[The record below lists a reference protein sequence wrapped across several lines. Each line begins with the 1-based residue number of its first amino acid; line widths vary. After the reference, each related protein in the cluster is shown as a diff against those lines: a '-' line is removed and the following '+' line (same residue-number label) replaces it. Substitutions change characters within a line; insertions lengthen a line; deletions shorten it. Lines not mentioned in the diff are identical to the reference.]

1 MINSAVRERS
11 IDKKNSGDNLIDEV
25 ILSDDLFIGMGARQ
39 KTFVHPLDPSRCVKI
54 AYNGNV
60 RDVEKELR
68 YRRICAEHLKDSLL
82 ITKYFGT
89 IPTNLGTGY
98 VYERVRDY
106 NGKTSKDLGVF
117 LKKASEEN
125 ALEKVRTVL
134 LKFKE
139 DFWRECIVTVDRNTA
154 NFMVQELSQGVYQV
168 RIVDNIGTP
177 VLIPLVYYF
186 KFAAQWKSRRVWGW
200 WVDDMAKNFPKVV
213 TPALVGELIAKR

>member
-1 MINSAVRERS
+1 MEKI
-11 IDKKNSGDNLIDEV
+11 
-25 ILSDDLFIGMGARQ
+25 ILSDELFIGMGARQ
-39 KTFVHPLDPSRCVKI
+39 KTFVHPLDASKCVKI
-54 AYNGNV
+54 AYSGNI

-68 YRRICAEHLKDSLL
+68 YRRICAEQLKNSLL
-82 ITKYFGT
+82 LTKYFGT
-89 IPTNLGTGY
+89 VETNLGTGY
-98 VYERVRDY
+98 VYERVRDFDG
-106 NGKTSKDLGVF
+106 NTSKDLGVF
-117 LKKASEEN
+117 LKQATEDN

-154 NFMVQELSQGVYQV
+154 NFMVQESAPNVFQV

-186 KFAAQWKSRRVWGW
+186 RFAAQWKSRRVWGW

-213 TPALVGELIAKR
+213 TPALVNELVAKR